1 MRVRKLLARLRD
13 AGRSGVYRVPR
24 TEEILDAVRGSELD
38 VARIDLSPVSDKEQL
53 LGQLASALEFP
64 HWFGRNWD
72 ALEDCLGDLAW
83 RGGDGHLL
91 LIEGFEGVR
100 ARRPDDFGVL
110 LDILASSAQ
119 YWHERGRPF
128 FVAFV
133 DRTSSLALPDLFR
146 TGSA

>member
-1 MRVRKLLARLRD
+1 MSVSKLLARLRD
-13 AGRSGVYRVPR
+13 PGRSGVYRVAQSD
-24 TEEILDAVRGSELD
+24 EILDATRGSELD
-38 VARIDLSPVSDKEQL
+38 VARIDFAGASDKEQL
-53 LGQLASALEFP
+53 LAQIASALAFP

-72 ALEDCLGDLAW
+72 ALEDCLSDLAW
-83 RGGDGHLL
+83 RGAGGHLL

-110 LDILASSAQ
+110 LDILESSAQ

-133 DRTSSLALPDLFR
+133 DRAGSLAWPDLFR
-146 TGSA
+146 GRSA